1 MAKVINLPGAP
12 QEGEALTE
20 AQRTSRLPRRPW
32 HINTYE
38 SYGIT
43 SYQVQGADGEVIGQF
58 SNDDYR
64 LPGTARA
71 IAESLVKWANAEAG
85 AEE

>member
-1 MAKVINLPGAP
+1 MAKVVNLAGAS
-12 QEGEALTE
+12 EDENLTD

-32 HINTYE
+32 HINLYE
-38 SYGIT
+38 NSGVT

-64 LPGTARA
+64 IPGTARA
-71 IAESLVKWANAEAG
+71 IAESLVKWANEEGGVAG
-85 AEE
+85 D